1 MIKKTI
7 ASFFI
12 LNILCA
18 LPALAYVDLT
28 DSWTL
33 ANGNL
38 LNLPEEAF
46 SGNLCWRFERHDE
59 EESLNALRRLRL
71 SDGETAVDT
80 ESPGYIIDKD
90 AAEYSGALFAQE
102 REDGSVAII
111 HRDWSAP
118 DAVLLEWSTAPG
130 ALMDGNQ
137 TIRAFMNGYVYYLVR
152 AEDGLIHL
160 CRSGADGDAHVYLY
174 GRDNI
179 WIIDKYAISSDG
191 KVAYTVWEEEEA
203 AGEWRI
209 SLSIETPDGTR
220 QSVTDLE
227 GRTPGCMGWL
237 TPDTLILVAE
247 NQDERI
253 LMGIDAEGTIKPL
266 ETSDGETI
274 PVRQPPALGSN
285 LAVSPDGR
293 YVAYLAYVET
303 PFYDVYEDDDDVV
316 PVILD
321 LATGKSGYIYDG
333 GRSSGSALELRSDF
347 GRISW
352 YEP

>member
-1 MIKKTI
+1 MIQKTI
-7 ASFFI
+7 AIFFI

-18 LPALAYVDLT
+18 LPALAYIDLT

-59 EESLNALRRLRL
+59 EESLNALRRLCL
-71 SDGETAVDT
+71 SDGETAVDA

-118 DAVLLEWSTAPG
+118 DVVLLEWYAAPG
-130 ALMDGNQ
+130 AIMDGEQ
-137 TIRAFMNGYVYYLVR
+137 TIRAFMNGYIYYLAR
-152 AEDGLIHL
+152 TEDGLIHL
-160 CRSGADGDAHVYLY
+160 CRSGADGDTHVYLY
-174 GRDNI
+174 ARDNLR
-179 WIIDKYAISSDG
+179 IIDNYAISSDG
-191 KVAYTVWEEEEA
+191 TVAYTVWEEEEA
-203 AGEWRI
+203 TGEWQV
-209 SLSIETPDGTR
+209 SLCMETPDGAR
-220 QSVTDLE
+220 QNVTNLE

-247 NQDERI
+247 NQKDRI
-253 LMGIDAEGTIKPL
+253 LMGIDADGTSKPL
-266 ETSDGETI
+266 ETADGEI
-274 PVRQPPALGSN
+274 LQVRQPPAPGSN

-293 YVAYLAYVET
+293 YVAYLAYADT
-303 PFYDVYEDDDDVV
+303 PFYDVYQDDDDVV
-316 PVILD
+316 PVVLD
-321 LATGKSGYIYDG
+321 VETGKSGYVYDA
-333 GRSSGSALELRSDF
+333 GRSAGAALELRSDF
-347 GRISW
+347 GRIAW

>member
-7 ASFFI
+7 ACFFI

-38 LNLPEEAF
+38 LNLSEEAF
-46 SGNLCWRFERHDE
+46 SGNLCWRFEQYAE
-59 EESLNALRRLRL
+59 EGHQTALRRLRL
-71 SDGETAVDT
+71 SDGETAVDAV
-80 ESPGYIIDKD
+80 SPGYVIDKN

-102 REDGSVAII
+102 REDGSVSII

-118 DAVLLEWSTAPG
+118 DEVLLEWPAAPG

-137 TIRAFMNGYVYYLVR
+137 TIRAFMNGYVYYLAR
-152 AEDGLIHL
+152 TEDGLIHL
-160 CRSGADGDAHVYLY
+160 CRIGADGDTHVYLY
-174 GRDNI
+174 ARDNI
-179 WIIDKYAISSDG
+179 RIIDHYAISIDG
-191 KVAYTVWEEEEA
+191 KVAYTLIEEEEA
-203 AGEWRI
+203 TGEWRV
-209 SLSIETPDGTR
+209 SLTIETPDGTR
-220 QSVTDLE
+220 QSVTNLE
-227 GRTPGCMGWL
+227 GRIPGCMGWL

-247 NQDERI
+247 NQEERV
-253 LMGIDAEGTIKPL
+253 LMGIDAEGTIRPL
-266 ETSDGETI
+266 ETADGKTI
-274 PVRQPPALGSN
+274 SVRQPPALGSN

-293 YVAYLAYVET
+293 YVAYLAYVDT
-303 PFYDVYEDDDDVV
+303 PFYDVYEDDDDGV

-321 LATGKSGYIYDG
+321 LTTGKSGYIYDG
-333 GRSSGSALELRSDF
+333 GRSAGSALELRSDF